1 MISYLTGEVFL
12 LDEKTVCLFIA
23 GVGYEIYTPLQTL
36 LSCKKGDTMSF
47 YIYSHVREDQ
57 FTLFGFTTKDEKFVF
72 EKLMGVSGIGPKG
85 ALGIL
90 SVHSPASI
98 ARAVAENDIAT
109 LSHSPGIGK
118 KTAEKMI
125 IELRGK
131 LDAYLSGETN
141 DSLLEVRL
149 ALETFG
155 YTAKDIQEALSSL
168 SDNNKST
175 QHLIREALGYLQ
187 K

>member
-1 MISYLTGEVFL
+1 
-12 LDEKTVCLFIA
+12 
-23 GVGYEIYTPLQTL
+23 
-36 LSCKKGDTMSF
+36 
-47 YIYSHVREDQ
+47 
-57 FTLFGFTTKDEKFVF
+57 
-72 EKLMGVSGIGPKG
+72 
-85 ALGIL
+85 
-90 SVHSPASI
+90 
-98 ARAVAENDIAT
+98 
-109 LSHSPGIGK
+109 
-118 KTAEKMI
+118 MI